1 MERIAGFEIHPAASA
16 FPLMPEA
23 ELEQLA
29 KDIATRGQDLP
40 IVLHQGQVLDGR
52 NRLLACER
60 AGVPPKT
67 VEWDGRGGS
76 PTAFAVGANIHRRHL
91 TESQRAMLAAEF
103 EPLFAEEARQR
114 QVANLRKGAE
124 TPVTAPGR
132 EREAKGT
139 AAAQAASAVGS
150 AERSVQRAKAV
161 AKQAPKLAEQ
171 VKQGE
176 VTLKQ
181 AEKQIRTREQLKQVK
196 AYRPPEGKF
205 PVIACDPPWP
215 FEDELEGDGARGG
228 LPYPPMTLE
237 EICAFP
243 VPADKDCILFLWVTN
258 AHLVDGSA
266 LRVLQAWGFEPKTL
280 ITWVKDRMG
289 VGRWVRNITE
299 HVVVAVKGKP
309 TVTLKNQTTAISAP
323 RRAHSEKPAEAFEL
337 FESLCPAEPKLEL
350 WARAERAGWVTSGA
364 EAPAP
369 RGLPECKAGCG
380 TRVLG
385 GGSGLCRKC
394 ALAESRAQKH
404 RAKGDGPIR
413 WKLTKDGGATGRGV
427 VSGTRF
433 TVERHKT
440 LSESW
445 KAKGYGE
452 WSYGWE
458 ALGGGGTPFKS
469 LEEAQAAA
477 EENERG
483 RARSK
488 QHRKRNEKR
497 TRRSA

>member
-91 TESQRAMLAAEF
+91 TESQRAMLAAELL
-103 EPLFAEEARQR
+103 PLFEGEAKERQR
-114 QVANLRKGAE
+114 AAGGDRRS
-124 TPVTAPGR
+124 VTAQGR
-132 EREAKGT
+132 GANGEGT

-196 AYRPPEGKF
+196 AYRPPQGKF

-380 TRVLG
+380 TRVLS

-394 ALAESRAQKH
+394 AQAESRAQRK
-404 RAKGDGPIR
+404 A
-413 WKLTKDGGATGRGV
+413 A
-427 VSGTRF
+427 
-433 TVERHKT
+433 
-440 LSESW
+440 
-445 KAKGYGE
+445 KAKAPVEGVCQDCGCTWEEPCPGGCGWVDSDQTLCTECLKAREKAGE
-452 WSYGWE
+452 
-458 ALGGGGTPFKS
+458 AV
-469 LEEAQAAA
+469 
-477 EENERG
+477 